1 MIGLGD
7 GIDVVVHTEVGVRL
21 IGVGGVSHVREGF
34 SVDDDLEVGQSDDD
48 QVEVPFA
55 SLPIPSPENYY
66 ALRQYGDP
74 PCLLDDL
81 LRLTVPFI
89 HMR

>member
-1 MIGLGD
+1 M
-7 GIDVVVHTEVGVRL
+7 
-21 IGVGGVSHVREGF
+21 REGF
-34 SVDDDLEVGQSDDD
+34 SVDDDLEVGQSADD

-66 ALRQYGDP
+66 ALQQYGDP

-81 LRLTVPFI
+81 LRLTVPFV